1 MEGKGGFLLGLASS
15 SSSSSSAAAA
25 AVILWRGSMASSVS
39 LRQEEEIRER

>member
-15 SSSSSSAAAA
+15 SAAA
-25 AVILWRGSMASSVS
+25 AVILWRRSMASSVS

>member
-15 SSSSSSAAAA
+15 SSAAAAAA